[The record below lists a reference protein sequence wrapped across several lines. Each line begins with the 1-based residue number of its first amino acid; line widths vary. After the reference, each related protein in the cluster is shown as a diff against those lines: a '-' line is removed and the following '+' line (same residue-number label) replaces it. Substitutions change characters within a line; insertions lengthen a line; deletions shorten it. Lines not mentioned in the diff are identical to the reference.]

1 MARAK
6 NQIIL
11 SGNVPDW
18 KRISPENATKNRSF
32 ERMLWEAQNY
42 VHYEISVQ
50 STAKSF
56 IKYLQK
62 IEFDSEKVKLIS
74 KLPDYYF
81 ETLGKWTYISLKGV
95 KLPENYLQSILDGAN
110 ELYDIALSKHSI
122 DEQPKKDMSKDN
134 VISIQ
139 DRMRIQLQDLF
150 GEFESAVDQ
159 LISGKITS
167 KDYDAYS
174 KIKSYEPEV
183 KAAHAKIVRD
193 VYEQSLDEAHAIAE
207 FKDEEIREAYAHLP
221 ARQRKDLVKF
231 YEGIITA
238 CDTVINTNKAIRKP
252 RAKKTLSKDKIV
264 AKLNYKKNEP
274 DLGLASINPATIVGA
289 TQLWVY
295 NTKTRKLGVF
305 YADKMIKEL
314 SVKGTTIVGFDPET
328 STQKTV
334 RKPDEVLKGANK
346 LARTKIAKLYKEL
359 TTTETKINGRIN
371 EHSILLRV
379 F

>member
-6 NQIIL
+6 KQTIL

-18 KRISPENATKNRSF
+18 KSLTRENATETRSF

-42 VHYEISVQ
+42 VHYEIAVQ

-56 IKYLQK
+56 IKYLEK
-62 IEFDSEKVKLIS
+62 IDFNPEKTKMIR

-95 KLPENYLQSILDGAN
+95 ELPEDYYASLLKGAE
-110 ELYDIALSKHSI
+110 ELYEIAVSKYQD
-122 DEQPKKDMSKDN
+122 DEPVAAVNKDN

-139 DRMRIQLQDLF
+139 DRMRIQLQELF

-159 LISGKITS
+159 LLAGELAS

-183 KAAHAKIVRD
+183 KAAHAKIVRE
-193 VYEQSLDEAHAIAE
+193 VYEESLAEAELIVE
-207 FKDEEIREAYAHLP
+207 FKDEDIREAYAHVP
-221 ARQRKDLVKF
+221 ARRRKDLVKL
-231 YEGIITA
+231 YEAIVTA
-238 CDTVINTNKAIRKP
+238 CDTVINTNKAVRKT
-252 RAKKTLSKDKIV
+252 RTKKAPSKDKLVSKI
-264 AKLNYKKNEP
+264 KYKQNEP
-274 DLGLASINPATIVGA
+274 ELGLASINPASIVGA

-305 YADKMIKEL
+305 HADKMLKEL
-314 SVKGTTIVGFDPET
+314 GVKGTTIVGFDTET

-334 RKPDEVLKGANK
+334 RKPNEVLRGADK
-346 LARTKIAKLYKEL
+346 LARTKIAKVYTEL
-359 TTTETKINGRIN
+359 TTTETKMNGRLN
-371 EHSILLRV
+371 EHTLLLRV